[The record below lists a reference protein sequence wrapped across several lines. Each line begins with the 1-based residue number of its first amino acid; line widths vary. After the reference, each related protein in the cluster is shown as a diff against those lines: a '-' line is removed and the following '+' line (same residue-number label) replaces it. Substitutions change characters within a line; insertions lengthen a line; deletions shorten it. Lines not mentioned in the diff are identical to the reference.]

1 MQASLKFLAVT
12 TLSAL
17 AGLASVAAQAEN
29 YDGVHTQVS
38 ALSRADVDAEAA
50 RTASAPD
57 QNVVRGSRGADPFK
71 ALADSKAVALEAMR
85 AAAAPDQNVSSGS
98 RVNSKVISTMP
109 HPMDARVQAQ
119 QGSGAV
125 AK

>member
-17 AGLASVAAQAEN
+17 AGLASVASHAEA
-29 YDGVHTQVS
+29 YDGVHQHVS
-38 ALSRADVDAEAA
+38 ALSRAQVDAEAA
-50 RTASAPD
+50 STAAAPD
-57 QNVVRGSRGADPFK
+57 QNVVRGSRGAEPFQ
-71 ALADSKAVALEAMR
+71 AVADSKAVALEAMR

-109 HPMDARVQAQ
+109 HPLDVRTSNASG
-119 QGSGAV
+119 GSRL
-125 AK
+125 

>member
-17 AGLASVAAQAEN
+17 AGLASMAAQAET
-29 YDGVHTQVS
+29 YDGVQTHTS
-38 ALSRADVDAEAA
+38 ALSRAEVDAEAVRA
-50 RTASAPD
+50 ASAPN
-57 QNVVRGSRGADPFK
+57 QNMVRGSRGAESFTAAADPR
-71 ALADSKAVALEAMR
+71 AVAQEAMR

-109 HPMDARVQAQ
+109 HPMDVRTSNASG
-119 QGSGAV
+119 GSRL
-125 AK
+125 